1 MIRLISIK
9 NFRSIQTQVAPIEE
23 ITTFVGQNDAGKSN
37 ILRGLNLFFNGV
49 TDHKTPYNF
58 KSDFNINAKTYKQR
72 AKEVVIELGLK
83 LPRTYRRDG
92 FPDTVYWKKVW
103 REGGEHTESSE
114 VKYCTIRN
122 NKFTKKI
129 DFPARSKI
137 RSLLENI
144 NFIYIPAIKD
154 KNFFID
160 LQGKIYDVL
169 AQTSESDLHSSANS
183 FEEKIQNEFTELLTA
198 IDSTFNNNN
207 SITLPQNLRSIFE
220 TLEFNS
226 NDIPL
231 SRRGDGVKIRHIPSM
246 LRFIG
251 DKSGNRHNT
260 LITPQIWGFE
270 EPENNVEFSSC
281 FALNKQFIEAAKNNT
296 QIILTT
302 HSPAIYNIGEGVED
316 LPNLKAT
323 RFHVSKCEDTGS
335 TELNIIDDENL
346 HQKLGFMP
354 LIAPIIADQEK
365 KWFEE
370 NRKQT
375 EIIGS
380 LEKELIT
387 HNQHRIFIEGKS
399 DRGIFSKVVEVYAPN
414 LLDVVYFD
422 LKGNNCAKS
431 ATDKAKA
438 FHLVQKHNKEQQKL
452 KGFLILDNDAAGN
465 ECKQMIDD
473 FLKDSK
479 SNNNINV
486 SLLTKPPQV
495 YNLVKKGFNVVADLE
510 ACLPEYIWEYSLSKG
525 WLEERGSLAKKFT
538 KNKMTELFDSK
549 KDPDEL
555 INEQTKFHQFL
566 INYTFTDKGKE
577 GLSKYIASR
586 SKEYLIENKTLE
598 HFKPLFEKIEK
609 FVLGKEQNKDI
620 A

>member
-37 ILRGLNLFFNGV
+37 ILRALNLFFNGV
-49 TDHKTPYNF
+49 TDHKTSYNF

-72 AKEVVIELGLK
+72 AKEVIIELGLK
-83 LPRTYRRDG
+83 LPKTYRRDG

-103 REGGEHTESSE
+103 REGGEHTSSE
-114 VKYCTIRN
+114 EIKYCTIKN
-122 NKFTKKI
+122 NRFTKKT

-137 RSLLENI
+137 KSLLDNI

-169 AQTSESDLHSSANS
+169 AQTAESDLHSSANN
-183 FEEKIQNEFTELLTA
+183 FEAKIQNEFTELLTA
-198 IDSTFNNNN
+198 IDSTFNNSN

-226 NDIPL
+226 NNIPL

-281 FALNKQFIEAAKNNT
+281 FALNKQFIEAAKNNI

-316 LPNLKAT
+316 LPNLKAA
-323 RFHVSKCEDTGS
+323 RFHVSKCQDTGS
-335 TELNIIDDENL
+335 TELSLIDDDNL

-354 LIAPIIADQEK
+354 LIAPIIAVQEK

-370 NRKQT
+370 KQKQT
-375 EIIGS
+375 ETIRS
-380 LEKELIT
+380 LEKELTT
-387 HNQHRIFIEGKS
+387 HKQHRIFIEGKS
-399 DRGIFSKVVEVYAPN
+399 DMGIFSKVVSVYTPD
-414 LLDVVYFD
+414 LLNKVHFD
-422 LKGNNCAKS
+422 LKGNNCANS

-438 FHLVQKHNKEQQKL
+438 FHLLQKHNKEQDKL

-465 ECKQMIDD
+465 ECKQKIDD

-479 SNNNINV
+479 TQNNIRV
-486 SLLTKPPQV
+486 SLLPKPPQV
-495 YNLVKKGFNVVADLE
+495 YNLVKEGFNVVADLE
-510 ACLPEYIWEYSLSKG
+510 ACLPEHVWEHALSKG
-525 WLEERGSLAKKFT
+525 WLEEKESLSKKFT
-538 KNKMTELFDSK
+538 KSKMIALFESK
-549 KDPDEL
+549 QDPDDF
-555 INEQTKFHQFL
+555 INQQTTFHQLL

-577 GLSKYIASR
+577 GLSKYINSLSTEALLE
-586 SKEYLIENKTLE
+586 KQTLE
-598 HFKPLFEKIEK
+598 HFKLLFEQIES
-609 FVLGKEQNKDI
+609 FILNSE
-620 A
+620 

>member
-9 NFRSIQTQVAPIEE
+9 NFRSIQAQVAPIEE

-37 ILRGLNLFFNGV
+37 ILRALNLFFNGE
-49 TDHKTPYNF
+49 TDHNTSYNF

-72 AKEVVIELGLK
+72 AKEIVIELGLK
-83 LPRTYRRDG
+83 LPPTYRRDG
-92 FPDTVYWKKVW
+92 YPETVYWKRVW
-103 REGGEHTESSE
+103 RESGEHKPSE
-114 VKYCTIRN
+114 EIKYCIIKN
-122 NKFTKKI
+122 NRFTQKS

-137 RSLLENI
+137 KSLLENV

-169 AQTSESDLHSSANS
+169 AQTAESDLHSSANN
-183 FEEKIQNEFTELLTA
+183 FETKIQNEFTELLTA

-207 SITLPQNLRSIFE
+207 SISLPQNLRSIFE

-226 NDIPL
+226 NNIPL

-251 DKSGNRHNT
+251 DKSGNRHKT

-281 FALNKQFIEAAKNNT
+281 FALNKQFIEAAKNNI

-302 HSPAIYNIGEGVED
+302 HSPAIYNIGEGIED

-323 RFHVSKCEDTGS
+323 RFHVSKCENTGS
-335 TELNIIDDENL
+335 TELSIIDDENL

-370 NRKQT
+370 KLKQA
-375 EIIGS
+375 EIISS
-380 LEKELIT
+380 LESELTT
-387 HNQHRIFIEGKS
+387 HKQHRIFIEGKS
-399 DRGIFSKVVEVYAPN
+399 DKGVFSKVVEVYAPN
-414 LLDVVYFD
+414 LSEQVYFD
-422 LKGNNCAKS
+422 LKGNNCANS

-438 FHLVQKHNKEQQKL
+438 FHLVQKHNKEQHKL
-452 KGFLILDNDAAGN
+452 KGALILDNDPAGI
-465 ECKQMIDD
+465 ECKQLIDD

-479 SNNNINV
+479 TQKNINV

-510 ACLPEYIWEYSLSKG
+510 TCLPEHIWKLALSKG
-525 WLEERGSLAKKFT
+525 WLEEKESLAKKFT
-538 KNKMTELFDSK
+538 KNKVTELFELK

-555 INEQTKFHQFL
+555 IGEQSEYHQLL
-566 INYTFTDKGKE
+566 INYSFTDKGKE
-577 GLSKYIASR
+577 GLSKHIA
-586 SKEYLIENKTLE
+586 KLTVDDILENKTLE
-598 HFKPLFEKIEK
+598 HFKPLFEKIES
-609 FVLGKEQNKDI
+609 FMLE
-620 A
+620 

>member
-37 ILRGLNLFFNGV
+37 ILRGLNLFFNGE

-58 KSDFNINAKTYKQR
+58 KADFNINARTYKQR
-72 AKEVVIELGLK
+72 AKEVIIELGLK

-103 REGGEHTESSE
+103 REGGEHTASTEI
-114 VKYCTIRN
+114 KYCTIKN
-122 NKFTKKI
+122 NRFTKKT

-137 RSLLENI
+137 KSLLENI

-154 KNFFID
+154 KDFFID

-169 AQTSESDLHSSANS
+169 AQTAENELHSSANN
-183 FEEKIQNEFTELLTA
+183 FQAKIQKEFTELLTA

-226 NDIPL
+226 NNIPL

-281 FALNKQFIEAAKNNT
+281 FELNKQFIEAAKNNI

-302 HSPAIYNIGEGVED
+302 HSPAIYNIGEGVEN
-316 LPNLKAT
+316 LTNLKAT

-335 TELNIIDDENL
+335 TKLSIIDDEIL
-346 HQKLGFMP
+346 HQQLGFMP
-354 LIAPIIADQEK
+354 LIAPIIAVQEK

-370 NRKQT
+370 KEKQSR
-375 EIIGS
+375 IIDS
-380 LEKELIT
+380 LNIELTT
-387 HNQHRIFIEGKS
+387 HKQHRVFIEGKS
-399 DRGIFSKVVEVYAPN
+399 DKGIFSKVVEVYNPK
-414 LLDVVYFD
+414 LLDKIYFD
-422 LKGNNCAKS
+422 LQGNNCANS

-438 FHLVQKHNKEQQKL
+438 FHLVQKHNKEQYKL
-452 KGFLILDNDAAGN
+452 KGYLILDNDDAGN
-465 ECKQMIDD
+465 ECKKIIDD
-473 FLKDSK
+473 FLKENPTQK
-479 SNNNINV
+479 NIRI
-486 SLLTKPPQV
+486 SLLPKPPQV

-510 ACLPEYIWEYSLSKG
+510 TCLPEHIWIHALENG
-525 WLEERGSLAKKFT
+525 WLEEKGALTNKFT
-538 KNKMTELFDSK
+538 NSKMAELFNAK
-549 KDPDEL
+549 KDPDEF
-555 INEQTKFHQFL
+555 INEQTDFHQIL
-566 INYTFTDKGKE
+566 INYTFTVDGKE
-577 GLSKYIASR
+577 RLSKYLNSLP
-586 SKEYLIENKTLE
+586 KEVLLENKTLE
-598 HFKPLFEKIEK
+598 NFRELFEKIEN
-609 FVLGKEQNKDI
+609 FILGQS
-620 A
+620 